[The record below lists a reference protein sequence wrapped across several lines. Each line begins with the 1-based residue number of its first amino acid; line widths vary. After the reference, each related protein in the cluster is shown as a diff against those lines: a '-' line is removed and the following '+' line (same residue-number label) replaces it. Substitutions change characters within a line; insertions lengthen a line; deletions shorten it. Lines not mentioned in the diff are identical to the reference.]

1 MPRLVV
7 RHATARRP
15 LAGPA
20 LIGFAIGMVAGVVLG
35 ELWAP
40 TAEAALRR
48 PTFTGPTLAEL
59 VRDAQAALAR
69 DPLLGAL
76 DINVVPSSRRRVE
89 LRGWVESR
97 ALRARAHRVCSEAI
111 GTDAVVNGILVHGED
126 DTDLP
131 NLDVVSA

>member
-7 RHATARRP
+7 RPATTRRS

-20 LIGFAIGMVAGVVLG
+20 LIGIAIGLVTGVVLG

-48 PTFTGPTLAEL
+48 PSTSGRTLAEL
-59 VRDAQAALAR
+59 VRDAQAALA
-69 DPLLGAL
+69 DDALLGRLA
-76 DINVVPSSRRRVE
+76 IEVVPSSRRRVE

-97 ALRARAHRVCSEAI
+97 ALRARAHRVCSDAI
-111 GTDAVVNGILVHGED
+111 GGDAVVNCILVHGED

-131 NLDVVSA
+131 TLDVVSA